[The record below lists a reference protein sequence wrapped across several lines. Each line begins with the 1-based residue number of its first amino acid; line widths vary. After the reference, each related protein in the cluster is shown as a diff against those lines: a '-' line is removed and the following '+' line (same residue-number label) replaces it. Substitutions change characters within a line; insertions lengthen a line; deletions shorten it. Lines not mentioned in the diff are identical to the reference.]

1 MGPSSVA
8 RLRKVYR
15 SGTLLPGY
23 WVDSSNRNLHLA
35 IHQPCW
41 IGAHRLVGAGQTG
54 TGLYVE
60 FPAMQRTEDL
70 AVFKTADAERP
81 AARWALVINR
91 EELTIQ
97 IEQRKLP
104 PLHMHRAAMP
114 GRQAGNVGDGSE
126 CAHRLASEASIAT
139 MPTANTVAIP
149 AQTTERKRRAIGIET
164 PKPTRSKG
172 PGYSHD
178 PEFSPWISIRYATNH
193 TNIRESTTNTMPTR
207 RAHGRSL
214 GA

>member
-1 MGPSSVA
+1 MINSQTLPRTPKFGRAWFHPRPGTPKEMGPSSVA

-114 GRQAGNVGDGSE
+114 GRQAGNLGDGSK
-126 CAHRLASEASIAT
+126 CAHRLASEAS
-139 MPTANTVAIP
+139 
-149 AQTTERKRRAIGIET
+149 RLG
-164 PKPTRSKG
+164 
-172 PGYSHD
+172 
-178 PEFSPWISIRYATNH
+178 NH
-193 TNIRESTTNTMPTR
+193 QSDE
-207 RAHGRSL
+207 
-214 GA
+214 